1 MSQSLSSAAGPQA
14 SRPPNAA
21 GPSTKAQEA
30 AFQNSGTEIR
40 DAIRSEALAMGFD
53 AVGFAEARLAEEAR
67 DNLGEVVARGYHGDM
82 GWLADTAARRGDPQ
96 VLWPEARTVVVL
108 GMNYGGPDDPIA
120 AAGDLERGE
129 ISVYARGRD
138 YHDTIKKR

>member
-30 AFQNSGTEIR
+30 AVQNSGTEIR

-67 DNLGEVVARGYHGDM
+67 DNLGECPRGADRPQYELRPGHAAQRRRSAASRHGGKRLFDAVTASASHRAGTQQDRFPSRASGLKLSLGSM
-82 GWLADTAARRGDPQ
+82 CEALPWL
-96 VLWPEARTVVVL
+96 
-108 GMNYGGPDDPIA
+108 
-120 AAGDLERGE
+120 
-129 ISVYARGRD
+129 
-138 YHDTIKKR
+138 